1 MFHDEVAVTY
11 PCTWDNEWQASVFV
25 PLSFVRHENDHR
37 GEVMVDVIV
46 LGKTRFAVLPSQ
58 ERDIVRPDEADLTL
72 Q

>member
-11 PCTWDNEWQASVFV
+11 PGNTGNEWQASVFV
-25 PLSFVRHENDHR
+25 PLSFVRFESENR

-46 LGKTRFAVLPSQ
+46 LGRTRHAVLPSQ
-58 ERDIVRPDEADLTL
+58 ERDIVRPDDGDLRP